1 MRGRYP
7 SGPEFVL
14 KLRGSDL
21 AKKRALVLLE
31 TLMGKWRVQEAC
43 ARLEL
48 SEQRLDQIRIDGL
61 QGMVDALEPRPSG
74 RPAKVLSPAELE
86 VEQLQARIAELEA
99 EKKAALIRAEL
110 AVTLPQARAVESKK
124 ASRSPRR
131 KKRRPAARKR
141 L

>member
-14 KLRGSDL
+14 KLHGSDL

-31 TLMGKWRVQEAC
+31 TLRGKCRVQEAC

-61 QGMVDALEPRPSG
+61 QGFVDALEPRPSG
-74 RPAKVLSPAELE
+74 RPAKVLTPAEIA
-86 VEQLQARIAELEA
+86 VQQLQARIAQLEA
-99 EKKAALIRAEL
+99 DLRAALIRAEL
-110 AVTLPQARAVESKK
+110 AVTLPQAREVEAKK
-124 ASRSPRR
+124 ASRSSGR
-131 KKRRPAARKR
+131 KHRRPPARKR